1 MTSKAPGERS
11 TAGSAQP
18 PTTRRSARQQRL
30 RSREA
35 NRALTKAGT
44 RGSGGS
50 GGSGSPLMLFTLAA
64 VVVAAVVIG
73 GAYLLTSQG
82 NKAKGPLPAPN
93 APVGSAIIP
102 SSIPTNGTTLG
113 AANAKTIDVYEDFQC
128 PVCRDFTADTEP
140 QIVANYVAGGRAKIV
155 WHDFIIIDKKP
166 GSTGTESLDAANAA
180 RCGGDQGQFWLMHD
194 WLYANQYGEG
204 TGAFTKDRLKAIGK
218 AAGITDLNK
227 FNSCVDSGTHNDEIN
242 AETIP
247 PGVNGTPT
255 IIIDGTITS
264 DYSYAVV
271 SAALDKALGVT
282 PSPSVGPSSSAGT
295 SGSPAPSTSPS
306 VKPS

>member
-35 NRALTKAGT
+35 NRALNRAGT
-44 RGSGGS
+44 RGS
-50 GGSGSPLMLFTLAA
+50 GGSGSPLMLYTIVAIVAA
-64 VVVAAVVIG
+64 VVVIA
-73 GAYLLTSQG
+73 GALLLTQP
-82 NKAKGPLPAPN
+82 KAKGSLPAPN
-93 APVGSAIIP
+93 APVGSAITP
-102 SSIPTNGTTLG
+102 NSIPTNGTTLG
-113 AANAKTIDVYEDFQC
+113 ATGHTIDVYEDFQC

-155 WHDFIIIDKKP
+155 WHDYIVIDKAP
-166 GSTGTESLDAANAA
+166 GNTGTESLDAANAA
-180 RCGGDQGQFWLMHD
+180 RCAGDQGQFWLMHD
-194 WLYANQYGEG
+194 WLYANQHSEN
-204 TGAFTKDRLKAIGK
+204 TGAFTKDRLKAMGK

-247 PGVNGTPT
+247 SGVTGTPT
-255 IIIDGTITS
+255 IIVDGTITS

-282 PSPSVGPSSSAGT
+282 PSPSVSPSVSPASSAGT
-295 SGSPAPSTSPS
+295 SGSSAPSTSPS